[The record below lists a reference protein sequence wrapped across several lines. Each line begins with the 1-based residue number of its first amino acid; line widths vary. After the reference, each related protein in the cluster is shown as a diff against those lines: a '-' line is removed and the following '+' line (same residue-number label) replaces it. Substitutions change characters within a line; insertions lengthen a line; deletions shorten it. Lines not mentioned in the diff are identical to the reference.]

1 MQTVLATYQKTTAGR
16 IESTSHSLSIAQIA
30 IRLNG
35 IAKNSK
41 RQITEADINRFFEI
55 AAGQSWYLSLIWP
68 PEEQPYTIHC
78 AYKYQQST
86 NRLTKVDSLKQD
98 NFTGLKVTLH
108 NKLQQPNDTGVI
120 LFKSPH
126 NQIQELHVLANR
138 EQVLNFYR
146 LEGYP
151 ESDWTLG
158 REPEVPSFEPQT
170 PQTPAQPEQPTR
182 PTSPQQPK
190 QPVTAEQPTRPASP
204 QQPKQPTHPQQPKQ
218 ISQPH
223 TPSELGPPSN
233 YDTPRA
239 PQQRPVSPITPS
251 SPRSPTTKGVP
262 TTPATPH
269 GINHPKTIISNDN
282 SDAAVY
288 VLLIP
293 TTVEDDQSL
302 LSKLNKSLKQ
312 SGSGGRKSQ
321 DGTIGVWVSDPIGKG
336 KVLPALQAENGKQA
350 MGIHFP
356 TVVLSNTGGRPI
368 SVVTL
373 AQAATGAPTIS
384 SQTVTSIEPHE
395 TKHCRYDAAHGGQL
409 MLTGEKTAYRNLLI
423 QLPPAV
429 SLSVWA
435 ENGVLTV
442 ETASNYDTPSWHKFQ
457 QEKIN
462 NGAIVIYANQDQ

>member
-1 MQTVLATYQKTTAGR
+1 MPIHISNRQTVL
-16 IESTSHSLSIAQIA
+16 
-30 IRLNG
+30 
-35 IAKNSK
+35 
-41 RQITEADINRFFEI
+41 
-55 AAGQSWYLSLIWP
+55 
-68 PEEQPYTIHC
+68 
-78 AYKYQQST
+78 
-86 NRLTKVDSLKQD
+86 TKVESLNQNNVHRSKCHSSQC
-98 NFTGLKVTLH
+98 
-108 NKLQQPNDTGVI
+108 KLQQPSDTGVI
-120 LFKSPH
+120 LFKPPH
-126 NQIQELHVLANR
+126 NQIQELHLLANR

-158 REPEVPSFEPQT
+158 REPEAPSFEPQT

-190 QPVTAEQPTRPASP
+190 QPVTAEQPTRPTSP
-204 QQPKQPTHPQQPKQ
+204 QQPKKPAVAAIPTRPQQPKQ

-223 TPSELGPPSN
+223 TPSELGSPSSH
-233 YDTPRA
+233 DTPRA
-239 PQQRPVSPITPS
+239 PQQRPVSPTAPS

-282 SDAAVY
+282 SDAAVC

-312 SGSGGRKSQ
+312 SGSGGGKSQ

-336 KVLPALQAENGKQA
+336 KVLPALQAGNGKQA

-356 TVVLSNTGGRPI
+356 TVVLSNTGDRPI

-384 SQTVTSIEPHE
+384 SQAVVSIEPHE
-395 TKHCRYDAAHGGQL
+395 TKRCRYDAANGGQL
-409 MLTGEKTAYRNLLI
+409 MLIGEKTAYRNLLI

-442 ETASNYDTPSWHKFQ
+442 ETASNYDNPSWHKFQ

-462 NGAIVIYANQDQ
+462 NGAIIIYANQDQ